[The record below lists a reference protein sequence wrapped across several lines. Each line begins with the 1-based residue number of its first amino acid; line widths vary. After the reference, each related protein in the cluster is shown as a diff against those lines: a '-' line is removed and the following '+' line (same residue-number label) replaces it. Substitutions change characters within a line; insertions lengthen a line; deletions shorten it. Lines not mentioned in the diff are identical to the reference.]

1 MKYFEFFKMLEKKD
15 HLIRKTNLTDDQKQ
29 IVIDFFTKHP
39 NYEKEL
45 GTKWNNPE
53 KITWEDFET
62 VINKERSSK
71 SQIKKAVK
79 AGISGLKEGEDYI
92 HIYSGTSKG
101 SPYEIYQPLTWKG
114 SRVLASNQV
123 LPDLSDLDVN
133 YGWFGDDENIRQ
145 NLSGAK
151 WCISYQKTNQYWK
164 RYTLGV
170 GGDFNGDA
178 NSVFLFVFGETIP
191 TKKLAI
197 QIRDNQV
204 RKDVIIWNAL
214 DKQYGPIG
222 FNFRT
227 YTCEKEFSE
236 YFEDKELASK
246 IESFIPLAVSNKQKT
261 LDNTLKEMELLDQQ
275 AISFLLQKCN
285 YAETGVLDIYEEDIE
300 YTDSPEAVERYFIKD
315 GKFRYKFGTIE
326 GDFSCYD
333 CGLTSL
339 EGAPRVVKG
348 YFDVEKNN
356 LTSLKGCPEYV
367 ERSFSV
373 DRNPLKALDE
383 MPKRVG
389 GFSASSCGLESLGCL
404 GECNIEGFLNI
415 MSNPL
420 KSLKG
425 ISPSFRSGL
434 SCSYT
439 DIENLEGCPEHL
451 WRLDADGCKKLTS
464 LKGKPKT
471 INTHLDIT
479 GCDSLE
485 DFYPKYTTI
494 VREIYMGESAKDFLE
509 PPEKAQEFLA
519 AFECENF
526 Y

>member
-1 MKYFEFFKMLEKKD
+1 MLEKKD

-29 IVIDFFTKHP
+29 IAIDFFIKHP

-53 KITWEDFET
+53 KITWEDFEA

-101 SPYEIYQPLTWKG
+101 SPYEIYQPFTWKG

-123 LPDLSDLDVN
+123 PPDLSDLDVN
-133 YGWFGDDENIRQ
+133 YDWFGADEDIKR

-151 WCISYQKTNQYWK
+151 WCISYQKTDHYWK
-164 RYTLGV
+164 RYTLGI
-170 GGDFNGDA
+170 GEDFNGDA

-191 TKKLAI
+191 TKKLSI
-197 QIRDNQV
+197 QIRDNHIH
-204 RKDVIIWNAL
+204 KDVIIWNAL
-214 DKQYGPIG
+214 DKSYGPIDLDI
-222 FNFRT
+222 RD
-227 YTCEKEFSE
+227 YTCGEEFSD

-246 IESFIPLAVSNKQKT
+246 IESFIPFAISNKQKT
-261 LDNTLKEMELLDQQ
+261 LDNTSKEIELLDQQ
-275 AISFLLQKCN
+275 TISFLLQKCN

-300 YTDSPEAVERYFIKD
+300 YTDSPEAIKRYFIKD
-315 GKFRYKFGTIE
+315 GRFRYKFGTIE

-348 YFDVEKNN
+348 YFDAEKNN
-356 LTSLKGCPEYV
+356 LTSLKGCPEYI
-367 ERSFSV
+367 ERTFSI
-373 DRNPLKALDE
+373 DRNSLKTLDE
-383 MPKRVG
+383 VPKRVG
-389 GFSASSCGLESLGCL
+389 GFSASNCGLESLGCL

-415 MSNPL
+415 MCNPL

-425 ISPSFRSGL
+425 IPSSFKNGL
-434 SCSYT
+434 ICGYT
-439 DIENLEGCPEHL
+439 DIKNLEGCPE
-451 WRLDADGCKKLTS
+451 RLKELDVEDCKKLTS

-471 INTHLDIT
+471 IDTYLDIT
-479 GCDSLE
+479 GCENLE
-485 DFYPKYTTI
+485 DFYPKYTT
-494 VREIYMGESAKDFLE
+494 VVKEIFMRGNVKDFLD
-509 PPEKAQEFLA
+509 PPEKAQEFLTS
-519 AFECENF
+519 FECEAF